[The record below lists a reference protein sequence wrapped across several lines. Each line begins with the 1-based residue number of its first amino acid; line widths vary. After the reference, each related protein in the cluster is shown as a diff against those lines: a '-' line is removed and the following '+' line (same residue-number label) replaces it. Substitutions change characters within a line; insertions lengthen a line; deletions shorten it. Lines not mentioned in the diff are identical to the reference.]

1 MGKDVDVVQTQCESC
16 HLAVDREESYVVF
29 VSKDWRSLF
38 VQYLAEGVL
47 LQKHIKRYKLKK
59 LVACYFLYEGIL
71 FKKGYDRNPLQCL
84 GPEKVGEMIKEVY
97 VGECGEH

>member
-1 MGKDVDVVQTQCESC
+1 MGKDVEVVQTQCEAY

-29 VSKDWRSLF
+29 ASKDWRSPF

-59 LVACYFLYEGIL
+59 LAACYFLYEGIF

-84 GPEKVGEMIKEVY
+84 GPEKVGEMIKEVH